1 MEVMLN
7 EEQTAHLKQYI
18 YTVATSGIEEA
29 RRHTGL
35 DKPFLKQ
42 KQMAV
47 WLDVSVVTLNKWE
60 RNGLPTIHIEGIKLY
75 SKDEVSKWVLSHQ
88 K

>member
-7 EEQTAHLKQYI
+7 EEQTTHLKQYI

-29 RRHTGL
+29 RCHTGL

-42 KQMAV
+42 KNMAE
-47 WLDVSVVTLNKWE
+47 WFDISVNTLKQWE

>member
-1 MEVMLN
+1 MQVKLDD
-7 EEQTAHLKQYI
+7 QTGSLKKYI
-18 YTVATSGIEEA
+18 YSLLMNVINEV
-29 RRHTGL
+29 RRHAGI

-42 KQMAV
+42 KHMAV
-47 WLDVSVVTLNKWE
+47 WLDVSVVTLIKWE
-60 RNGLPTIHIEGIKLY
+60 RNGLPTIHIEGVKLY